1 MIYLHPTGKKGK
13 LLSNCNKG
21 GGLTMLGGIYKN
33 KSGVGAPFI
42 VKFPGVFKR
51 FWDKKAGE
59 RFLTGL
65 RFKFDEGTFDRRD
78 YQKDNPL
85 GFENQSNLWLDRQ
98 KKKKSF
104 GHIKKHIAYAQEFFA
119 NQNIKEIGFGLLDDF
134 FFNLPGYLG
143 NKTKDNIKGTLHTF
157 WVWIS
162 DRESIP
168 VPKFPQIKYVLRYRK
183 TVSYEDQ
190 QAIIQEVKRVSKHID
205 VKVGIAIE
213 WLARYYSIRP
223 IELLHIKEEDFDF
236 ELGGVN
242 VKYNK
247 VEDQYKWVPM
257 LWEDLKVVRSFPK
270 PIRNDF
276 YFFRYKGRRFGRKRL
291 YKWWKRACANLNI
304 KDVDLYGGTVHSTT
318 RALRALGRTPEEI
331 KKGSMRQTSKA
342 FNRYFQME
350 MDDMRG
356 IYGRVSPETNLK
368 LNNRQVEKGK

>member
-1 MIYLHPTGKKGK
+1 
-13 LLSNCNKG
+13 
-21 GGLTMLGGIYKN
+21 MLGGIYKN

-157 WVWIS
+157 WVWVS

-183 TVSYEDQ
+183 TVSYEGQ

-257 LWEDLKVVRSFPK
+257 LWEDLEVVRSFPK

-276 YFFRYKGRRFGRKRL
+276 YFFRYKGHRFGRKRL

-350 MDDMRG
+350 MDDVRG